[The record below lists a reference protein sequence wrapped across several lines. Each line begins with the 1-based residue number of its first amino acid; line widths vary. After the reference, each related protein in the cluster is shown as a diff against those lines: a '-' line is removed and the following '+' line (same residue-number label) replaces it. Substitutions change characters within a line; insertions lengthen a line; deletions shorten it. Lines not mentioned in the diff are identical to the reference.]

1 MTDPRFEVPTWNKTY
16 TMLMNQADKIR
27 CSGFKP
33 DVIVGVSRGG
43 WVPARILSDLLEN
56 PNLANVR
63 VEFYSGKAGTKEA
76 PVLTQEVSMPV
87 AGKRVLI
94 VDDVADTGRSL
105 RLVFEH
111 VLQKGAGEV
120 QIATLYYKPW
130 SAVKPD
136 YYEEQTERWIAFPW
150 DVKETARKM
159 LGKHGHASI
168 EEIAAKLAE
177 AGLPKKL
184 ATMLLKETTV
194 EKPC

>member
-1 MTDPRFEVPTWNKTY
+1 MTVPRFEVPTWNRTY
-16 TMLMNQADKIR
+16 TMLLNQAQRIR
-27 CSGFKP
+27 SSGFRS

-63 VEFYSGKAGTKEA
+63 VEFYSNNAERKEA
-76 PVLTQEVSMPV
+76 PVLTQEVSLPV

-105 RLVFEH
+105 KLVKEH
-111 VLQKGAGEV
+111 VMRKGAGEV
-120 QIATLYYKPW
+120 RIATLYFKPW

-136 YYEEQTERWIAFPW
+136 YYEEDTKQWIVFPW
-150 DVKETARKM
+150 DVKETARRI
-159 LGKHGHASI
+159 LGEHGHAPV
-168 EEIAAKLAE
+168 EENAAELVN

-184 ATMLLKETTV
+184 AKRLLKD
-194 EKPC
+194 K